1 MVEINREQIIKAL
14 EIHTGILD
22 MPCEECPYNCDAHDE
37 ICLDFLT
44 KDALALIN
52 SQEQRIGELA
62 EEVEDLKVTLLART
76 MALTTLKAVK
86 KELTEE
92 NERLTRLANLRQRDL
107 DNANDLLFKV
117 EDENERLKA
126 QKYYIHSDDRIEMI
140 PTVESVRADTVR
152 KMQERLKAD
161 AVTIQ
166 DHTGKLGV
174 VVGVGNIDDVAR
186 EMLEGDNEN

>member
-1 MVEINREQIIKAL
+1 MSELNREQIIKAL
-14 EIHTGILD
+14 ECCIKTQ
-22 MPCEECPYNCDAHDE
+22 CENCCNLGDWH
-37 ICLDFLT
+37 
-44 KDALALIN
+44 
-52 SQEQRIGELA
+52 EQWNCMTNLMS
-62 EEVEDLKVTLLART
+62 K
-76 MALTTLKAVK
+76 ALTLI

-92 NERLTRLANLRQRDL
+92 NERW
-107 DNANDLLFKV
+107 
-117 EDENERLKA
+117 
-126 QKYYIHSDDRIEMI
+126 
-140 PTVESVRADTVR
+140 RADTVR

>member
-1 MVEINREQIIKAL
+1 MELNAEKVKKAL

-37 ICLDFLT
+37 ICLDVLAA
-44 KDALALIN
+44 DALALIT
-52 SQEQRIGELA
+52 SQEQDKEKLGLLIDEIVKEKRELF
-62 EEVEDLKVTLLART
+62 EENKR
-76 MALTTLKAVK
+76 LTA
-86 KELTEE
+86 E
-92 NERLTRLANLRQRDL
+92 NERLSGAVKQYEEERKYHFEMSRTRIAE
-107 DNANDLLFKV
+107 AK
-117 EDENERLKA
+117 
-126 QKYYIHSDDRIEMI
+126 
-140 PTVESVRADTVR
+140 ADTVR

-186 EMLEGDNEN
+186 EMLEGDNE

>member
-1 MVEINREQIIKAL
+1 MELNAEKVKKAL

-37 ICLDFLT
+37 ICLDVLAA
-44 KDALALIN
+44 DALALIN

-62 EEVEDLKVTLLART
+62 KENENLRIKLAARI
-76 MALTTLKAVK
+76 MAGITLKAVNK
-86 KELTEE
+86 KLEEGNERLRAE
-92 NERLTRLANLRQRDL
+92 NERYAELEEGCYVTGYKNI
-107 DNANDLLFKV
+107 K
-117 EDENERLKA
+117 
-126 QKYYIHSDDRIEMI
+126 
-140 PTVESVRADTVR
+140 ADTVR
-152 KMQERLKAD
+152 EMQERLKAD

-174 VVGVGNIDDVAR
+174 FVGVGNIDDVAR